1 MRWRAAM
8 THDVPLAPGIAALLA
23 EQQLSTPPAADLD
36 DAQRAAMIRALL
48 GGALAAQPP
57 VEGLPDDV
65 ITHDLE
71 LAPGLG
77 ARAYRAVK
85 EDAPLLV
92 YFHGGGW
99 VAGSVETVDPFC
111 RLYARAA
118 GVNILSVDYRL
129 APEHPYP
136 AALDDGMVAVRW
148 ARAHAATLDSSP
160 ERIALGG
167 DSAGANIAA
176 VLANRLC
183 ADGADGAPAWLRAL
197 VLSCP
202 VTDLPGSVHASYRE
216 NGKGF
221 GLDASSMRWF
231 WRQYAPAARLEDAD
245 DADLAPLRIARVPS
259 LPPTLVTTAGY
270 DVLRDEGIA
279 YARKLAE
286 AGVPV
291 THQHTPALNH
301 NAAVTP
307 STVARF
313 PETRAAFDAMA
324 AWARAVLHA

>member
-8 THDVPLAPGIAALLA
+8 THDVPLAPGIAALLE
-23 EQQLSTPPAADLD
+23 EQQRNAPPPADLD

-48 GGALAAQPP
+48 GGALAARPP

-65 ITHDLE
+65 AVHDLT
-71 LAPGLG
+71 LAPGLD
-77 ARAYRAVK
+77 ARAYRAVA

-99 VAGSVETVDPFC
+99 VAGSVDTVDPFC
-111 RLYARAA
+111 RLFARAA
-118 GVNILSVDYRL
+118 GVNILSVEYRL

-136 AALDDGMVAVRW
+136 AALDDGMAAVRW
-148 ARAHAATLDSSP
+148 AREHAATLGGSP
-160 ERIALGG
+160 ERIVLGG

-176 VLANRLC
+176 VLANRFC
-183 ADGADGAPAWLRAL
+183 TDGADGAPWLRAL

-202 VTDLPGSVHASYRE
+202 VTDLPGSRHASYRE
-216 NGKGF
+216 NGKGY

-231 WRQYAPAARLEDAD
+231 WRQYAPAAQPE
-245 DADLAPLRIARVPS
+245 DADLAPLRIARVPP

-279 YARKLAE
+279 YARKLLD
-286 AGVPV
+286 AGVLV
-291 THQHTPALNH
+291 THQHAPALNH

-324 AWARAVLHA
+324 AWARAVLHR